1 MVRIINSR
9 PAERNAELS
18 RLLTQA
24 GFEPVE
30 IPFVDIRPHEE
41 GQARAAATASQG
53 FTGIFLSSPNGFRH
67 FRDALLATQ
76 LEKWTEKP
84 FYLVGAA
91 ARALVEE
98 AGGKVAFFP
107 EEASLEGFLKEY
119 RPFTEPGRL
128 PMAQRW
134 LHPCSLSTRLEP
146 AEFRK
151 RSIEVVNLPVYK
163 PGPPPDLAS
172 RLEENGRGAAAILF
186 CSGSAVDNF
195 FEAAPENASLL
206 GRKEGPL
213 AVSIGP
219 STTAA
224 LRKHGV
230 EALIEAQHADDASLV
245 DALKSAVGGMKTEV
259 LKKTEAPMKIQTEPK
274 P

>member
-1 MVRIINSR
+1 MIRIINSR
-9 PAERNAELS
+9 PAERNAGLS
-18 RLLTQA
+18 SLLTRA

-41 GQARAAATASQG
+41 GQAKAAATSPQG

-67 FRDALLATQ
+67 FRDALLETQ

-84 FYLVGAA
+84 FYLVGGAA
-91 ARALVEE
+91 CALVQE
-98 AGGKVAFFP
+98 AGGRVAFFP

-119 RPFTEPGRL
+119 RPVTEPGRL

-134 LHPCSLSTRLEP
+134 LHPCSLSTRLDP

-151 RSIEVVNLPVYK
+151 RGVEVVNLPVYR
-163 PGPPPDLAS
+163 PGTPSDLPA
-172 RLEENGRGAAAILF
+172 RLEEKGGGAAAILF
-186 CSGSAVDNF
+186 CSGSAVDNY
-195 FEAAPENASLL
+195 FEAAPGQASLL
-206 GRKEGPL
+206 GSREGPL

-224 LRKHGV
+224 LKKRGV
-230 EALIEAQHADDASLV
+230 EALVEALHADDASLV
-245 DALKSAVGGMKTEV
+245 DALKAAVGGMKTEV
-259 LKKTEAPMKIQTEPK
+259 LKKSDTPAKSRTEPK

>member
-9 PAERNAELS
+9 PTERNSDLS

-41 GQARAAATASQG
+41 GQAKAAATPPQG

-67 FRDALLATQ
+67 FRDALLVIQ

-84 FYLVGAA
+84 FYLVGGA

-107 EEASLEGFLKEY
+107 EEASLEGFLKEF
-119 RPFTEPGRL
+119 RPVTEPGRL

-134 LHPCSLSTRLEP
+134 LHPCSLSTRLDP

-163 PGPPPDLAS
+163 PGAPADLAP
-172 RLEENGRGAAAILF
+172 RLEEKGKGAAAILF
-186 CSGSAVDNF
+186 CSGSAVGNF
-195 FEAAPENASLL
+195 FEAAPGMASLL
-206 GRKEGPL
+206 GRKEGLL

-219 STTAA
+219 STSAA

-230 EALIEAQHADDASLV
+230 ETLVEAQHADDASLV

-259 LKKTEAPMKIQTEPK
+259 LKKTETPKKSQTEPK